1 VLKNEEEGNQEDRV
15 VPVSGRG
22 IAAAAAAAAVAVV
35 VVVVVVV
42 VAYLPQIVLEG
53 G

>member
-42 VAYLPQIVLEG
+42 AYLPQIVLEG